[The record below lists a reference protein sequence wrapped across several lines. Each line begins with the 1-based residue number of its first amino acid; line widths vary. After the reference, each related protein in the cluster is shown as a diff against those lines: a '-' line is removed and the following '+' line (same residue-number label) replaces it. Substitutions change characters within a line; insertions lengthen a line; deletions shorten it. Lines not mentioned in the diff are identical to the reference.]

1 MVPWLTLYM
10 DTCGDVGTVG
20 QCRSCCM
27 HTHSAIYIAHTLV
40 RTKAE
45 YMCMHPTP
53 TPTQTIER
61 RANTPS
67 TVQRRALVQC
77 TAVAIRARKQAR
89 RAALIIRMSHIQHRP
104 KQTRPDPTRVHAAAP
119 LSLSVPLRLPRTGLR
134 CGWPVTPDTR
144 VLLFAAVQ
152 LFDLRWL
159 RRRTVSGVP
168 AWPLSSSS
176 VSLKREGGDYY
187 Y

>member
-1 MVPWLTLYM
+1 
-10 DTCGDVGTVG
+10 
-20 QCRSCCM
+20 
-27 HTHSAIYIAHTLV
+27 
-40 RTKAE
+40 
-45 YMCMHPTP
+45 MCMHPTP
-53 TPTQTIER
+53 TQTI
-61 RANTPS
+61 
-67 TVQRRALVQC
+67 RRALVQC